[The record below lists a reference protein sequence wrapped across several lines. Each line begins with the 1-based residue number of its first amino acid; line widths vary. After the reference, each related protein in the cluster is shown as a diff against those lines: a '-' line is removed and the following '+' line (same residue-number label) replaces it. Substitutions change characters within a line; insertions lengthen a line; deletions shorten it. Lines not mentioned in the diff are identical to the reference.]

1 MVDQISAFL
10 AAVGGILHLDPVA
23 IQTLQTAPY
32 GLTVA
37 IWILLLG
44 TVSDVLGDSPL
55 LFMNRMRPGRFF
67 LALAIEAVLSIAR
80 LAIAILAFWILV
92 LVLNLGNPSLE
103 RVVLILGLGYA
114 PMLLSILVVIP
125 SAGPLIGRILHAW
138 TIVTILASLAVA
150 LNTSPW
156 QVLGPC
162 VIAILLIL
170 LARRW
175 SDRVSVLV
183 LGRVS
188 RRLVGVDVMQRTRTL
203 DPQLVM
209 SGRT

>member
-1 MVDQISAFL
+1 MIDQIDAFL
-10 AAVGGILHLDPVA
+10 AAVGGILHLDPTA

-32 GLTVA
+32 GLSVA

-55 LFMNRMRPGRFF
+55 LFIKRMRPGRFF
-67 LALAIEAVLSIAR
+67 LAIAIEAVLSIAR
-80 LAIAILAFWILV
+80 LAIAILSFWILL

-114 PMLLSILVVIP
+114 PMLLSILMVIP
-125 SAGPLIGRILHAW
+125 SAGPLIGRVLHAW

-150 LNTSPW
+150 LSASPW

-162 VIAILLIL
+162 VVAILLIL

-183 LGRVS
+183 LSRIS
-188 RRLVGVDVMQRTRTL
+188 RRMVGVDVMQRTRTL
-203 DPQLVM
+203 DPRLVM